1 MESVN
6 DEIDENPVSPIDLSI
21 FKENIEQNLLN
32 IIDRLPKQEKS
43 LILEKS
49 CVSKLNFLTKLEPL
63 KQRQVKENISILKST
78 PPAVKTPILLYIIP
92 PKKEFLEMIQTH
104 IEDNFQKTSGM
115 SINLKKKNE
124 SKKDEEIKKEFY
136 VIFNPKITNECSNFI
151 KISNFASFFHTY
163 NFNMDIFPLDYDLMS
178 LEDYTSFYD
187 LYVEQNLNCI
197 SVLSRAIIK
206 YENIFGKIKYKYF
219 KGSLAEKLN
228 KLLSREEE
236 ISSSIDKNKN
246 METFACFMFD
256 RSVDMITPLC
266 TQFVFEGIIDD
277 FFGINFNAIKVDPKI
292 LEKEAKTESIKLDLS
307 RNEKFYTQIKDFNF
321 DKIKTYLPNKLR
333 EHNRIL
339 EESKNKKMDLK
350 KIQES
355 LDKMKA
361 MKEERPSLTNMI
373 NLADYIAKQQKIPK
387 KLLYLNHEQSL
398 LLGETPSTL
407 YEFIDNELANKNEE
421 YNILR
426 IICLE
431 SLMHGGLK
439 NKIYDQ
445 IKRDFINIY
454 GFQEIFLLHNLEKM
468 NILKYYESSSNIYS
482 DLSKKL
488 KLINDS
494 VNTQNPNDTSYSYSG
509 YCPINIRLI
518 EKAFTKGW
526 NSIKD
531 LLNKMPGEFDF
542 PKDESEMIE
551 NNSKDKKFVLL
562 VFIGGI
568 TYGELA
574 SIRYLNQTLEDK
586 KFIVLTTSMINS
598 KKIFNSLRQGKYKY
612 VVPDESVINNSDSNT
627 FKVDAQGRFTFK
639 EFAEQSKF

>member
-1 MESVN
+1 MFA
-6 DEIDENPVSPIDLSI
+6 DI

-32 IIDRLPKQEKS
+32 IIDLLPKQEKS

-49 CVSKLNFLTKLEPL
+49 CISKLNFLTKLEPL

-78 PPAVKTPILLYIIP
+78 PPTVQTPILLYIIP
-92 PKKEFLEMIQTH
+92 PRKEFLEMIQTH
-104 IEDNFQKTSGM
+104 IEDNIQKASG
-115 SINLKKKNE
+115 SSFNVKKENE
-124 SKKDEEIKKEFY
+124 SKKDKEVNKEFHI
-136 VIFNPKITNECSNFI
+136 IFNPKITNECNNFI
-151 KISNFASFFHTY
+151 KMSNFASNFHTY

-197 SVLSRAIIK
+197 SVLARAIIK
-206 YENIFGKIKYKYF
+206 YESIFGKIKYKYF

-228 KLLSREEE
+228 KVLLREEE

-277 FFGINFNAIKVDPKI
+277 YFGINFNTIKVDPKI
-292 LEKEAKTESIKLDLS
+292 LEKETKTESIKLDLS
-307 RNEKFYTQIKDFNF
+307 KNEKFYTQIKDFNF
-321 DKIKTYLPNKLR
+321 DKIKKYLPNKLR

-339 EESKNKKMDLK
+339 EESKNKKMDLQ

-355 LDKMKA
+355 LDRIKA

-373 NLADYIAKQQKIPK
+373 NLADYIVRQQKIPK
-387 KLLYLNHEQSL
+387 MQLYLNHEQSL

-421 YNILR
+421 YKILR

-431 SLMHGGLK
+431 SLIHGGLK

-468 NILKYYESSSNIYS
+468 NILRYYESSNNIYN
-482 DLSKKL
+482 DLNKKL

-494 VNTQNPNDTSYSYSG
+494 VNTQNPNDTSYSYGG
-509 YCPINIRLI
+509 YCPINIR
-518 EKAFTKGW
+518 
-526 NSIKD
+526 
-531 LLNKMPGEFDF
+531 
-542 PKDESEMIE
+542 
-551 NNSKDKKFVLL
+551 
-562 VFIGGI
+562 
-568 TYGELA
+568 
-574 SIRYLNQTLEDK
+574 
-586 KFIVLTTSMINS
+586 
-598 KKIFNSLRQGKYKY
+598 
-612 VVPDESVINNSDSNT
+612 
-627 FKVDAQGRFTFK
+627 
-639 EFAEQSKF
+639 

>member
-1 MESVN
+1 
-6 DEIDENPVSPIDLSI
+6 
-21 FKENIEQNLLN
+21 
-32 IIDRLPKQEKS
+32 
-43 LILEKS
+43 
-49 CVSKLNFLTKLEPL
+49 
-63 KQRQVKENISILKST
+63 
-78 PPAVKTPILLYIIP
+78 
-92 PKKEFLEMIQTH
+92 
-104 IEDNFQKTSGM
+104 
-115 SINLKKKNE
+115 
-124 SKKDEEIKKEFY
+124 
-136 VIFNPKITNECSNFI
+136 
-151 KISNFASFFHTY
+151 
-163 NFNMDIFPLDYDLMS
+163 
-178 LEDYTSFYD
+178 
-187 LYVEQNLNCI
+187 
-197 SVLSRAIIK
+197 
-206 YENIFGKIKYKYF
+206 
-219 KGSLAEKLN
+219 
-228 KLLSREEE
+228 
-236 ISSSIDKNKN
+236 
-246 METFACFMFD
+246 MFD

-277 FFGINFNAIKVDPKI
+277 YFGINFNSIKVDPKI
-292 LEKEAKTESIKLDLS
+292 LEKDAKTESIKLDLS
-307 RNEKFYTQIKDFNF
+307 KNEKFYTQIKDFNF
-321 DKIKTYLPNKLR
+321 DKIKIYLPNKLR

-339 EESKNKKMDLK
+339 EESKNKKMDII

-355 LDKMKA
+355 IDKIKA
-361 MKEERPSLTNMI
+361 IKEERPSLTNMI
-373 NLADYIAKQQKIPK
+373 NLADYIARQNKIPK

-431 SLMHGGLK
+431 SLIHGGLK

-468 NILKYYESSSNIYS
+468 NILRYYESSNNIYS
-482 DLSKKL
+482 DLYKKL

-494 VNTQNPNDTSYSYSG
+494 VNTQNPNDSSYSYGG

-542 PKDESEMIE
+542 PKDESKIIE
-551 NNSKDKKFVLL
+551 NSSKEKKFVLL

-574 SIRYLNQTLEDK
+574 SIRYLNQTMENT

-598 KKIFNSLRQGKYKY
+598 KKVFNSLRQGKYKY
-612 VVPDESVINNSDSNT
+612 VVPDESFINNSDSNT
-627 FKVDAQGRFTFK
+627 FKIDTQGRFTFK